1 MATGPYTIYVQ
12 YKHSREGNV
21 VQSNYNH
28 LYNIYIYTEYDSYDI
43 ITSQANYSQNMII
56 NS

>member
-28 LYNIYIYTEYDSYDI
+28 LYNIYIYTEYDSYNI